1 MRSVLRCVVSAGV
14 AATLLI
20 DWLTDA
26 SRFGT
31 AVPTAAVL
39 LERRQAD
46 AGRSDPG
53 HDGHVP

>member
-1 MRSVLRCVVSAGV
+1 VVSAGV

-20 DWLTDA
+20 DWLHDA

-31 AVPTAAVL
+31 SVPTAAVL

-53 HDGHVP
+53 YDGHVP